1 MKQMNGNFLDQGQ
14 ALQGGVFQGNL
25 TNKEAEELSKALTAG
40 YPAGGAPGSLVGG
53 GVLQAESLE
62 ATLKSVTF
70 EQKNLVFWPSVPTD
84 KAFATV
90 EQYNRLV
97 GYGSSGSPYFAE
109 GGTPG
114 EEDSTYVRDTQRIVY
129 FGTKRKVTHPMML
142 VRTHTGDVVAQQ
154 TREGTLWLLKSMER
168 EMYWGN
174 AWFSNGGELDGH
186 IAAIPSSSIGMNGL
200 QQQLLRGGVDTQQMS
215 GDFQGYGIDKA
226 NYKDVRGSSLQ
237 HDDVEDAALAVFE
250 NFGMASDMHLEP
262 AALSAFSK
270 IFYPKERINNMGVA
284 DGKAG
289 FVLREFVSS
298 AGTIAM
304 KPNVF
309 LRPPQKL
316 DPGLPNQQSP
326 ATPTIGTP
334 TCASVPAGVNP
345 TDFANGDQYI
355 YSVVARNDRGASA
368 PVQSSQVTINADG
381 CQVSIAISATV
392 GAKSYDVYRTR
403 ADGAAG
409 TQEFIGSVAPV
420 NYGGACTFVD
430 RDRKLPGLGEAY
442 LLSMSADR
450 LCFKQLTPL
459 SKINLAITQAALEWF
474 MILYGALI
482 VYTPRQQYL
491 LRNVGR

>member
-1 MKQMNGNFLDQGQ
+1 MNGNFLEQGQ

-40 YPAGGAPGSLVGG
+40 YPTGGAPGSLVGG

-90 EQYNRLV
+90 EQYNRLL
-97 GYGSSGSPYFAE
+97 GYGSNSSPYFAE

-114 EEDSTYVRDTQRIVY
+114 EEDSTYVRDTQRIVF

-154 TREGTLWLLKSMER
+154 TKEGTLWLLKSIER
-168 EMYWGN
+168 ELYWGN
-174 AWFSNGGELDGH
+174 AWFSNSGEMDGH
-186 IAAIPSSSIGMNGL
+186 IAAIPSSTIGMNGL
-200 QQQLLRGGVDTQQMS
+200 QQQILRGGVDPQQIS
-215 GDFQGYGIDKA
+215 QDFAAHGADKA
-226 NYKDVRGSSLQ
+226 NHKDVRGSSLQ

-298 AGTIAM
+298 AGTISM

-309 LRPPQKL
+309 LRPPQKV
-316 DPGLPNQQSP
+316 DPGNPTTVAP
-326 ATPTIGTP
+326 AAPALAGP
-334 TCASVPAGVNP
+334 ASGATPAGVVV
-345 TDFANGDQYI
+345 TDLVAGETYFYKVVSRNDKGA
-355 YSVVARNDRGASA
+355 SSATSSTVATVVA
-368 PVQSSQVTINADG
+368 DG
-381 CQVSIAISATV
+381 QQLTIAISATT
-392 GAKSYDVYRTR
+392 GAKSYEVYRTR
-403 ADGAAG
+403 ASGVQG
-409 TQEFIGSVAPV
+409 TEEYIGSVAPV
-420 NYGGACTFVD
+420 QVGGAVTFID
-430 RDRKLPGLGEAY
+430 RNRKLPGLGEAY
-442 LLSMSADR
+442 LMSMSADR
-450 LCFKQLTPL
+450 LTFKQLTPL

-482 VYTPRQQYL
+482 VYTPRQHFL